1 MAEQDDVPELPV
13 GIDKRALERAA
24 IAFYSNPDRI
34 STMPNDWIVTYG
46 RKPNGKILIQFYRKV
61 FGSPKVVS
69 DMLEVSRQELD
80 RILKEREEEA
90 LDDTVDMNGP
100 SGTSEADDEETIDAD
115 EDEDEDETIDARKSD
130 DEIADE
136 VDRVID
142 GSSEEATE
150 AAETAEAEGESV

>member
-1 MAEQDDVPELPV
+1 MAEQDDLPELPAGV
-13 GIDKRALERAA
+13 DRRALERAA

-69 DMLEVSRQELD
+69 DMIEVSKQELE
-80 RILKEREEEA
+80 RILKEREEDE
-90 LDDTVDMNGP
+90 LDETVDMKG
-100 SGTSEADDEETIDAD
+100 SSRATVGDIEDEETVDVDDDDEETL
-115 EDEDEDETIDARKSD
+115 DARKSD

-142 GSSEEATE
+142 GAKSSSEE
-150 AAETAEAEGESV
+150 TAEGDARDEA